1 LSLTL
6 YDLNNLDIALIYLR
20 VFKCQGAFLLNMTTG
35 SVSPPK
41 RIRVDRQAGF
51 FEIAWDDAEGRI
63 ALSQMR
69 RSCPCALCDDLRAQ
83 QTQISGLRMIA
94 DAEMPSAV
102 LTNVIAVGNYAVQ
115 LRWEDGHDTG
125 IYTYAFLREL
135 IGAKLDLSDRQ

>member
-6 YDLNNLDIALIYLR
+6 YDLNDLDTILIYLQ
-20 VFKCQGAFLLNMTTG
+20 VFKCQGAFLLNTTTG

-51 FEIAWDDAEGRI
+51 FEIAWDDVEGRI

-69 RSCPCALCDDLRAQ
+69 KFCPCALCDDLRAQ
-83 QTQISGLRMIA
+83 QKQISGLHMIA
-94 DAEMPSAV
+94 DVEMPSAV

-125 IYTYAFLREL
+125 IYTYAYLREL
-135 IGAKLDLSDRQ
+135 MGDKLGSI